1 MSEVFRVG
9 HEMGISIFNSLAI
22 TISNAIDFH
31 MEISVTVIDRFVAV
45 AIVCALHAMTMG
57 QPRASQRVL
66 FVFVGNEAPNEK
78 KKCTRKFFC
87 VILCV
92 WLSCYMALA
101 RMRDINSAHAQST
114 RIEFFNVFVRNVYAL
129 MAAIVKKKKK
139 RNEIAKKLQSK
150 IKEKGDL
157 CRESKAYVEF
167 GPCIR
172 RTYSFDAIISFF
184 HFGADSKKRLHE

>member
-78 KKCTRKFFC
+78 KKMYKKILLCHSLCMAELLHGIGTDERHKQRSRTVDANRIFQC
-87 VILCV
+87 VC
-92 WLSCYMALA
+92 A
-101 RMRDINSAHAQST
+101 
-114 RIEFFNVFVRNVYAL
+114 
-129 MAAIVKKKKK
+129 
-139 RNEIAKKLQSK
+139 
-150 IKEKGDL
+150 
-157 CRESKAYVEF
+157 
-167 GPCIR
+167 
-172 RTYSFDAIISFF
+172 
-184 HFGADSKKRLHE
+184 